1 MTNAYRQLEDR
12 FRRASL
18 VGDAAGFLGWDSQ
31 VLMPEGSAESRAE
44 IAAALQLVTHETL
57 TAPEVGDLLDRAAED
72 ELDRWQAANLR
83 EMRRRWVHKTAVEPR
98 LVEAMARAESA
109 AEMAWR
115 SARPASDFRAVLPL
129 AEELLRLTV
138 EAGEAKAAAL
148 GVDVY
153 DALLDQYEPDGR
165 AADIDLLFDELAGFL
180 PDLTQQVLDRQAAT
194 PPLALDG
201 PFAVERQ
208 RELGVRLMEV
218 LGFDFT
224 RGRLDVSLH
233 PFCGGTPDDLR
244 ITTRYDTDNFTS
256 ALMGVLHETGH
267 ALYEKQLP
275 AAWRHQPVGNA
286 RGMAL
291 HESQSLLMEMQACRS
306 REFLEFAAPLM
317 RETFAADADTSGP
330 AWQVEN
336 LTRIYTK
343 VERGLIRVD
352 ADEVTYPAHVILRYR
367 LERAMIG
374 GDLRLAELPGAWN
387 DGMAELVGRHA
398 ARRPARLSAGHPL
411 VLGGPGAISRPTRWA
426 ALAAAQIFDAATRAE
441 PDILPGIARGD
452 FFPSARLARRT
463 RARPRQPALDDGPDR
478 GGHRRA
484 LGHLCLPRPP
494 RAALTSTS
502 DRHSRDGGDPEGN
515 RHRVGSWAGFPPPR
529 E

>member
-1 MTNAYRQLEDR
+1 MSKAYRQLEDR

-57 TAPEVGDLLDRAAED
+57 TAPEVGDLLEQAESD
-72 ELDRWQAANLR
+72 KLDDWQTANLR

-98 LVEAMARAESA
+98 LVAAMARAESA
-109 AEMAWR
+109 CEMAWR

-148 GVDVY
+148 DVDVY
-153 DALLDQYEPDGR
+153 DALLDQYEPGGR
-165 AADIDLLFDELAGFL
+165 AADIDRLFGELAGFL
-180 PDLTQQVLDRQAAT
+180 PELTQRVLDRQAAA
-194 PPLALDG
+194 PPLPLGG

-244 ITTRYDTDNFTS
+244 ITTRYDTDDFTS

-317 RETFAADADTSGP
+317 RETFAADTDTSGP
-330 AWQVEN
+330 AWQVDN
-336 LTRIYTK
+336 LTRIYTR
-343 VERGLIRVD
+343 VARGLIRVD
-352 ADEVTYPAHVILRYR
+352 ADEITYPAHVILRYR

-374 GDLRLAELPGAWN
+374 GDLRLADLPGAWN
-387 DGMAELVGRHA
+387 DGMAELVGVT
-398 ARRPARLSAGHPL
+398 PPDDRLGCLQDIHWYSGAWGYFPTYT
-411 VLGGPGAISRPTRWA
+411 LG

-452 FFPSARLARRT
+452 FSPLLGWLAEHVH
-463 RARPRQPALDDGPDR
+463 GR
-478 GGHRRA
+478 GSF
-484 LGHLCLPRPP
+484 LST
-494 RAALTSTS
+494 AALIEEATGAPLGTAVFRAHLERRYL
-502 DRHSRDGGDPEGN
+502 DQ
-515 RHRVGSWAGFPPPR
+515 
-529 E
+529 